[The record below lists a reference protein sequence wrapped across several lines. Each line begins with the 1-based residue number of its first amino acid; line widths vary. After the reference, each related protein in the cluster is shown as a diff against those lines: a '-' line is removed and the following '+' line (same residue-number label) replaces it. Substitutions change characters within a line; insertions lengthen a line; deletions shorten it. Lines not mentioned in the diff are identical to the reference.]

1 MNGKRMVVPQVSWVY
16 PERRQWKKGDVILSI
31 DGKEVQGRGD
41 LNAYLSTLNPRTNVS
56 VEIWRN
62 GDIQQLELMTED
74 LPESV
79 VDMAL
84 QDILGIHLVDKQ
96 SSLVVVRMQS
106 GGAFSKNGLKVG
118 DQILAL
124 NGQRVSSM
132 DEVRTILGNAK
143 SDHKGSAIF
152 TIRRGRYQGQ
162 IELPI

>member
-1 MNGKRMVVPQVSWVY
+1 M
-16 PERRQWKKGDVILSI
+16 ILSI

-56 VEIWRN
+56 LEVWRD
-62 GDIQQLELMTED
+62 GDIQQLDLMTED

-84 QDILGIHLVDKQ
+84 QDILGIYLKSKQ
-96 SSLVVVRMQS
+96 SSLVVVRLQS

-118 DQILAL
+118 DQVLAV

-132 DEVRTILGNAK
+132 EEVRTIIGNAK
-143 SDHKGSAIF
+143 SDHKGSAVF

-162 IELPI
+162 VELPI